1 LQRSQAFKVRAAL
14 SDARSALGF
23 HRHGIGT
30 LVAIVAAGAAILC
43 AAIGALAF
51 PTSVIDPDTASYLF
65 QAKLFAEGRIA
76 ADAPPDFGFSPSPHI
91 NIFNGLWASKY
102 PFGNALFLTPG
113 VLLGV
118 PWLMPAI
125 ATGLTLLLFF
135 LIVRKLFDARVASV
149 ALALA
154 ALSPTTLVMGSTLLS
169 QPTSRL
175 AIAVFLWSLLHAL
188 ANHRI
193 WRCAVFGILAGLAL
207 GYAFNTR
214 PLVAVVVGVAALFL
228 GISLVIRMRNWRSFF
243 LAGATSLPALT
254 LMLVAFFAWNASLTG
269 DPLLLPYHALQTGDR
284 MGFGLRGEG
293 YDPYIT
299 DFRTVFTPA
308 AALDRLWRH
317 TLPCVLFN
325 MVGWGNYIANMFLFS
340 DPDRRLPFGA
350 WLLGA
355 QLLMIALPL
364 ARTPS
369 RSDLFCA
376 GIFLL
381 TLVGLFFQ
389 YSDHAVWGTSPI
401 HCSYYNEATLFGLIP
416 LAARG
421 ILIVYDAATRRG
433 WSPLWFADAG
443 LVLILC
449 SANVN
454 SAIVRGLQNWNPYYQ
469 RLPQLIAAAGIH
481 DAVVFIPG
489 SRDAPVGE
497 YPFVAL
503 DVADVVYFRT
513 GPLPQWRIETG
524 WPVALDR
531 YFSERAV
538 YQFDGSQLFRLEWR
552 PKTE

>member
-1 LQRSQAFKVRAAL
+1 MSG
-14 SDARSALGF
+14 ARSRLQV
-23 HRHGIGT
+23 HIHPTGI
-30 LVAIVAAGAAILC
+30 LVATVVAATAILC
-43 AAIGALAF
+43 AAIGAIGF

-65 QAKLFAEGRIA
+65 QAKLFAQGWIA
-76 ADAPPDFGFSPSPHI
+76 AEAPPDFGFSPSPHI

-135 LIVRKLFDARVASV
+135 LIIRDLFDNRVACV
-149 ALALA
+149 ALVLA
-154 ALSPTTLVMGSTLLS
+154 AMSPTTLVMGSTLLS

-175 AIAVFLWSLLHAL
+175 AIAVFLWSLLRTL
-188 ANHRI
+188 AQHRL
-193 WRCAVFGILAGLAL
+193 WKCTLFGVIAGLAL
-207 GYAFNTR
+207 GYGFNTR
-214 PLVAVVVGVAALFL
+214 PLVAVVFGVAALFL
-228 GISLVIRMRNWRSFF
+228 GIALVIQTHNWKSFF
-243 LAGATSLPALT
+243 VAGATSVPALA
-254 LMLVAFFAWNASLTG
+254 LMLLAFFVWSASLTD

-293 YDPYIT
+293 YEPYIT

-325 MVGWGNYIANMFLFS
+325 MVGWGNYISNMFLFS
-340 DPDRRLPFGA
+340 DPDRKLPFGA
-350 WLLGA
+350 WLLAA
-355 QLLMIALPL
+355 QLVLIALPFVV
-364 ARTPS
+364 RRPG
-369 RSDLFCA
+369 RSDVFC
-376 GIFLL
+376 GSVFLL

-389 YSDHAVWGTSPI
+389 YSDHATWGTSPL

-421 ILIVYDAATRRG
+421 ILILYDAAMRRG

-443 LVLILC
+443 LLLMLC

-454 SAIVRGLQNWNPYYQ
+454 YGVVRGLQNWNPYYQ
-469 RLPQLIAAAGIH
+469 RLPLLIAAAGIH
-481 DAVVFIPG
+481 DAVVFIPD

-497 YPFVAL
+497 YPFVPL
-503 DVADVVYFRT
+503 DEADVVYFRT
-513 GPLPQWRIETG
+513 GPLPQWRIETD
-524 WPVALDR
+524 WLVAYDR
-531 YFSERAV
+531 YFVGRAV
-538 YQFDGSQLFRLEWR
+538 YRFDGSQLLRLEWR